1 MLACVRSFFVWLK
14 FCKVAWLNKSLDA
27 VLPCIWIKLTNVAS
41 CPTEQIKPQ
50 HIVGEDT
57 LDDDEPRKGE
67 LGVPF
72 DGEKIRFST
81 LVDTLKCLSKSWTPW
96 DVVKVCGN
104 GANFVGVLQLHGSS
118 CRGQIAIKCWSA
130 CFSAAIQQPE
140 FALFLFILF
149 LFRVWLWWLKTN
161 IYVNIHV
168 IAFSSFLK
176 KCLHYALSE
185 FLETAIYR
193 QRGRGGERMGGWII
207 RVQTKPTTVFVSS
220 DTEDEIKLDKKDVV
234 IVFFKL
240 PTSILSVHIPL
251 HISAY
256 WIFAALT
263 H

>member
-81 LVDTLKCLSKSWTPW
+81 LIDTLKCLSKSWTSW

-104 GANFVGVLQLHGSS
+104 GANFVGVSQLHGSS

-130 CFSAAIQQPE
+130 CFHFCRYPTA
-140 FALFLFILF
+140 
-149 LFRVWLWWLKTN
+149 RV
-161 IYVNIHV
+161 
-168 IAFSSFLK
+168 
-176 KCLHYALSE
+176 C
-185 FLETAIYR
+185 
-193 QRGRGGERMGGWII
+193 
-207 RVQTKPTTVFVSS
+207 
-220 DTEDEIKLDKKDVV
+220 
-234 IVFFKL
+234 IVFIYFVFIQGLTLMIEAKHL
-240 PTSILSVHIPL
+240 CKYSRNCLFFLLEEVFSLCPE
-251 HISAY
+251 
-256 WIFAALT
+256 WIFRNSYI
-263 H
+263 